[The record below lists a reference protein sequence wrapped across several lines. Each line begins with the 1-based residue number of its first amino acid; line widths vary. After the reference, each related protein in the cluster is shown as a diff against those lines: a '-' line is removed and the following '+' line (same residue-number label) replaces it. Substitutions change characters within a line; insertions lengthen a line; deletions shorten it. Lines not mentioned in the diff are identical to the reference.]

1 MSQNTE
7 FKELNKAQ
15 LEAVQHVDGPL
26 LVLAGAGSGKTKV
39 LTTRIANLINNHNVS
54 PYDILA
60 VTFTNKA
67 ANVMKER
74 VANML
79 ATDANSDGLFKNELR
94 YMYIGTFHSLS
105 ARILRKNIHLLG
117 FTNDFTIID
126 RDDQLRLVKR
136 IAKSLD
142 NDEINLEKV
151 NFNAVIN
158 QISLWKDKNI
168 QIHNLDQIEAK
179 HNNFINLCKEIY
191 PIYQLELKKS
201 NACDFGD
208 LIIHVINLLTN
219 NPALQQYY
227 NQKFKYILV
236 DEYQDTNIVQYLW
249 LRLLTQGHNNICCVG
264 DDDQSIYGFR
274 GAEVENILR
283 FEKDFENAKIVKLQQ
298 NYRSTKHILNVA
310 SHLINHNNA
319 RHKKTLFTDQISG
332 NKVNI
337 IANWDDQAEAH
348 NISNEIEK
356 LLQKG
361 YEYNSIAIL
370 IRASFQTRSF
380 EENLMSKGISYKIV
394 GGLKFY
400 DRKEIK
406 DIIAYL
412 RIIHSS
418 SDNLA
423 LERIINVPKRGIG
436 AATLQKIYN
445 NNQEVDFSLFS
456 NICYFLEHDTKKSTS
471 KINLELQK
479 LIDLIKEAKTLQK
492 TISLSDLAKY
502 ITTNSGYEK
511 MLETSK
517 EYNAQTR
524 LENLQEFFTALDEF
538 TNLEEFLDHV
548 GLVNE
553 NQDNNSK
560 NSINIITLHSAKGLE
575 FANVFLAGWEE
586 GLFPHQRS
594 IDELGNK
601 GLEEE
606 RRLAYVG
613 ITRAKENLYIS
624 HCANRRMYNKWQVNN
639 PSRFLQELPKTDIN
653 NYGTKI
659 NNQQNKQYSNYKQN
673 AQTINNQTI
682 NFAINDNVKHKTLG
696 SGTVKSIIGDVVEV
710 SFDSG
715 KTRFVTAK
723 TIGIACNI
731 S

>member
-15 LEAVQHVDGPL
+15 LEAVQHKEGPL

-54 PYDILA
+54 AYDILA

-79 ATDANSDGLFKNELR
+79 ATDANSDGLFNNELR

-168 QIHNLDQIEAK
+168 QTHNLDQIEAK

-208 LIIHVINLLTN
+208 LIIHVINLLAN

-319 RHKKTLFTDQISG
+319 RHKKTLFTDKISG

-348 NISNEIEK
+348 NISSEIEK

-456 NICYFLEHDTKKSTS
+456 NICYFLENDSKKSTS

-479 LIDLIKEAKTLQK
+479 LTDLIKEAKTLQK

-502 ITTNSGYEK
+502 ITINSGYEK

-517 EYNAQTR
+517 EYNAETR
-524 LENLQEFFTALDEF
+524 LENLQEFFAALDEF

-553 NQDNNSK
+553 NQDNDSK

-575 FANVFLAGWEE
+575 FSNVFLAGWEE

-682 NFAINDNVKHKTLG
+682 SFTINDNVKHKTLG

-723 TIGIACNI
+723 TIGIA
-731 S
+731 